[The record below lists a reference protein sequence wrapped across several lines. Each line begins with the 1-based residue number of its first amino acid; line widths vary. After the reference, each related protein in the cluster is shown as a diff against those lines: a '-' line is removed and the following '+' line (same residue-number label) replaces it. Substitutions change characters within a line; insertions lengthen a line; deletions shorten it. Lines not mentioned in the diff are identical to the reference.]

1 MDTERSSNRILLGSI
16 QSLYVEVVQETDIK
30 ITVKQP
36 VDGWNVGH
44 INPQVRVLYILYS
57 SPPPLFLQNCSPK
70 FFILVKRHIC
80 CKCIF
85 FLDLKFPNL
94 RFIAVF

>member
-44 INPQVRVLYILYS
+44 INPQVRVLYNL
-57 SPPPLFLQNCSPK
+57 SPSTPPQNW
-70 FFILVKRHIC
+70 
-80 CKCIF
+80 
-85 FLDLKFPNL
+85 
-94 RFIAVF
+94 